1 MINKKTDSKCPGS
14 ICPDSTCPGFKTSRI
29 TLVHLSKLDFVSLL
43 LIKFVK
49 LDVLNPQDVLY
60 PRRLV
65 TRRFESGSL
74 NLDVL
79 FSVTLI

>member
-1 MINKKTDSKCPGS
+1 
-14 ICPDSTCPGFKTSRI
+14 
-29 TLVHLSKLDFVSLL
+29 VHLSKLNFVSLL

-49 LDVLNPQDVLY
+49 LDVLNPQDVLH